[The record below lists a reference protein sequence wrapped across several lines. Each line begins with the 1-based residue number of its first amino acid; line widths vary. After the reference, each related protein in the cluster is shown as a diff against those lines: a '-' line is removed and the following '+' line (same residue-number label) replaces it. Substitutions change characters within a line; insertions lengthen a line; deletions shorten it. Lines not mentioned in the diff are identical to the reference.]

1 MLCYWN
7 GCIKDG
13 PDGPF
18 YEGSSPRVIRVES
31 KISLPKLL
39 DDLHGVTGF
48 EKGKFKID
56 VIGRYPSIVQQ
67 PVVKY
72 IRLPVVDDSSL
83 ETMLEVPTYHFSIN
97 NVEFYLEVTPVVS
110 DQGDAPRKRPR
121 QEDDDANDLSDSV
134 PKELLLSSSWLDER
148 ELRVGMVF
156 KDKDELVKAVELYSC
171 RRQRKSSPG
180 FELYSDS
187 WVSRRCAVGYKN
199 CRWSLEAKITKGNGY
214 EITKYNGPHTCEPV
228 DVGSDFLAAELE
240 GLLKARP
247 SLSVPE
253 LNKWVKE
260 EFGYTVSRA
269 VMWDAKKEATTA
281 IWGDSEKSFSVLPKF
296 MASLC
301 SSNKMRLEWQY
312 DLLPDP
318 KEASFRSVFW
328 AFHQSVEGFPY
339 CRPVIIVDAVDCGK
353 HSGKLLVAAGF
364 DAENQL
370 FPLAFAVV
378 SQEKLSADSWRW
390 FFSCIRKKATHRE
403 GLCLITAMDPDIITA
418 VNEPECRWAQHRFCL
433 RHLCFEFFDA
443 FHNNLLTE
451 FVYKAG
457 STGCVSSFD
466 YYLKK
471 IEEMNP
477 EARKWLD
484 KTPPHKWA
492 LAHDDG
498 GLRFGIMETNLIFAT
513 YGFINYLPITTCVL
527 LIFDHLAELF
537 ISQRGRLSESLKS
550 GDKYAQ
556 HVMTKLGEDKG
567 KTYDALPLDNTGE
580 RFQVADGNNKIYV
593 VHRIDRVCSCG
604 MWQLYK
610 YPCSHVLAVCR
621 RLNIDFLQYV
631 NDYYNTERSLRVYA
645 AKFNPV
651 PGWFSEWS
659 EASETPRLFP
669 PSPTRLDC
677 APSSSSVPCIRQ
689 VKHEI

>member
-1 MLCYWN
+1 M
-7 GCIKDG
+7 
-13 PDGPF
+13 
-18 YEGSSPRVIRVES
+18 R
-31 KISLPKLL
+31 
-39 DDLHGVTGF
+39 
-48 EKGKFKID
+48 
-56 VIGRYPSIVQQ
+56 
-67 PVVKY
+67 
-72 IRLPVVDDSSL
+72 
-83 ETMLEVPTYHFSIN
+83 
-97 NVEFYLEVTPVVS
+97 
-110 DQGDAPRKRPR
+110 
-121 QEDDDANDLSDSV
+121 
-134 PKELLLSSSWLDER
+134 
-148 ELRVGMVF
+148 
-156 KDKDELVKAVELYSC
+156 
-171 RRQRKSSPG
+171 
-180 FELYSDS
+180 
-187 WVSRRCAVGYKN
+187 
-199 CRWSLEAKITKGNGY
+199 
-214 EITKYNGPHTCEPV
+214 
-228 DVGSDFLAAELE
+228 SDFLAAELE

-253 LNKWVKE
+253 LSKWVKE

-269 VMWDAKKEATTA
+269 VMWDAKKEAITA

-301 SSNKMRLEWQY
+301 SSNKMRLQWQY

-318 KEASFRSVFW
+318 KEPSFRSVFW

-403 GLCLITAMDPDIITA
+403 GFCLITAMDPDIITA

-433 RHLCFEFFDA
+433 RHLCFEFYDA
-443 FHNNLLTE
+443 FRNNLMTE

-477 EARKWLD
+477 EARKWLE

-498 GLRFGIMETNLIFAT
+498 GLRFGIMETNLIFTT

-537 ISQRGRLSESLKS
+537 ISQRGRLNE
-550 GDKYAQ
+550 
-556 HVMTKLGEDKG
+556 
-567 KTYDALPLDNTGE
+567 
-580 RFQVADGNNKIYV
+580 
-593 VHRIDRVCSCG
+593 
-604 MWQLYK
+604 
-610 YPCSHVLAVCR
+610 
-621 RLNIDFLQYV
+621 
-631 NDYYNTERSLRVYA
+631 
-645 AKFNPV
+645 
-651 PGWFSEWS
+651 
-659 EASETPRLFP
+659 
-669 PSPTRLDC
+669 
-677 APSSSSVPCIRQ
+677 
-689 VKHEI
+689 